1 MNFPLTHLRVLFTAL
16 VFLYLFTAPPAQ
28 SQSGDSSGENLF
40 ESAVT
45 HYINAEYETAYA
57 IFEELSGFYNNEKQW
72 EKLVDVLIYK
82 STIKRNNREFEESA
96 KLISRAEQVFEKYI
110 DKGHILYTALYNSKA
125 YKADIHLD
133 LDKALDW
140 ALKSVEL
147 AENHEHEYMRKVRA
161 YATLGYIQDSRGDY
175 RAAIKAHSK
184 GAELSDRIT
193 DERDHYYSKTLVYNN
208 LGVAYRKAGEPQKAM
223 QYYEKNRVFL
233 EKLFHDEHPEIA
245 MNYNN
250 VGAIH
255 YVAGDIARA
264 AQYFVRAAN
273 IMEKN
278 YGRNHQSVAAAYNNA
293 GTCYFRL
300 DELEE
305 AIRYLEM
312 AQEIKIN
319 VLGEDHLDTAIGHSN
334 LAAIYKSREEF
345 DSALRNYNRSLDIRR
360 NNFGSDHPNLVNPYL
375 QRSKLFLA
383 MEQPYRA
390 LNDIREVLNI
400 ARYKLGE
407 FHPHV
412 AETFILSGNAHRA
425 INEYKAALGNY
436 QQALIRLADGFEE
449 TDVHSNPLELKSS
462 HPTLLL
468 SALSSKADLM
478 NDYYL
483 LKRDQAILE
492 TANETFKLAI
502 ELIGDLQMNY
512 QHEASKLNLL
522 GENFSIF
529 EGAMVSAYNLY
540 RSTGKDTFLDELFTF
555 TEQSKARIASE
566 LFQESQAREFAGV
579 PGDVLEQERKNNA
592 KIASLHQKLTLEK
605 EKGEE
610 QDMQKVRE
618 LQDRLF
624 DAHTA
629 QQEFIDMLEEEY
641 PAYFE
646 MKYVREIPAL
656 EVVQKNLVE
665 EDQIVLNYLVGDEHT
680 FVMAISRNDVS
691 IHKLLE
697 IEKNLPDRIAE
708 LRAAIEN
715 KDASAYRI
723 KAAGLYNQLLGP
735 VEERIEGKSNLLII
749 PDHVLHYLPFELLL
763 KEQAETDRADTWSYL
778 LRDHHVSYAPSMMVY
793 ENMRDKGDFHANN
806 LLALAPYIDGSIEYS
821 GEASMRDYTAGLSP
835 LPITRYETEEIAN
848 IFKSQRRFWNI
859 LSPRQN
865 VTLLQNQAASI
876 RTLND
881 LDLSNYGYLHF
892 ATHAFIHK
900 SSPSLSGILLAGDGD
915 GEKMIYLGDIY
926 NLQLNADLVVLS
938 ACDTG
943 VGSIAR
949 GEGIIGFNRA
959 FIHSGAHNLLVS
971 LWKVDDRNTS
981 ELMIRFYREMFSG
994 AGKAEA
1000 LRAAKLSMIDRPDTA
1015 FPSEWA
1021 SFVLIGR

>member
-1 MNFPLTHLRVLFTAL
+1 MNFPLTYLRVLFTVL
-16 VFLYLFTAPPAQ
+16 VFLYLFSAPPVQ
-28 SQSGDSSGENLF
+28 SQSGDSSLEDLF
-40 ESAVT
+40 ESAVEY
-45 HYINAEYETAYA
+45 YINAEYETAYA
-57 IFEELSGFYNNEKQW
+57 IFEELTELYNNERQW
-72 EKLVDVLIYK
+72 EKLVDVLTYK
-82 STIKRNNREFEESA
+82 STIKRNNRDFEESA
-96 KLISRAEQVFEKYI
+96 KLISRTEQILENYI

-125 YKADIHLD
+125 YNADIHLD
-133 LDKALDW
+133 LDKALEW

-147 AENHEHEYMRKVRA
+147 AENHQNEYMRKVRA

-175 RAAIKAHSK
+175 RAAIEAHK
-184 GAELSDRIT
+184 RGAEISDRIT

-255 YVAGDIARA
+255 YVAGDFARA
-264 AQYFVRAAN
+264 AQYFVRTAN

-278 YGRNHQSVAAAYNNA
+278 YGRNHQNVAAAYNNA
-293 GTCYFRL
+293 GTSYFQL
-300 DELEE
+300 KELEE

-312 AQEIKIN
+312 AQEIKIH
-319 VLGEDHLDTAIGHSN
+319 VLGENHLDTAIGHSN
-334 LAAIYKSREEF
+334 LAAIYKNREEF
-345 DSALRNYNRSLDIRR
+345 DSALSNYNRSLEIRR
-360 NNFGSDHPNLVNPYL
+360 NNYGNDHPNLVNPYL
-375 QRSKLFLA
+375 QRSKLYLA

-390 LNDIREVLNI
+390 LSDIREVLNI

-412 AETFILSGNAHRA
+412 AETFILSGDAHRA
-425 INEYKAALGNY
+425 INEYEAALGNY
-436 QQALIRLADGFEE
+436 QQALIRLADGFED
-449 TDVHSNPLELKSS
+449 TDVFVNPHKLETS
-462 HPTLLL
+462 HPVLLL
-468 SALSSKADLM
+468 GALSSKADLM

-483 LKRDQAILE
+483 LKRDKLILE

-502 ELIGDLQMNY
+502 KLIEELQMNY

-540 RSTGKDTFLDELFTF
+540 RLTGKGIYLDELFTII
-555 TEQSKARIASE
+555 EQSKARIASE
-566 LFQESQAREFAGV
+566 LLQETEAREFAGV
-579 PGDVLEQERKNNA
+579 PGDVLEQERINNA
-592 KIASLHQKLTLEK
+592 SIAGLHQKLTLEK
-605 EKGEE
+605 EKGED

-624 DAHTA
+624 DAHA
-629 QQEFIDMLEEEY
+629 VQQEFINMLEEEF

-646 MKYVREIPAL
+646 MKYLREIPAL
-656 EVVQKNLVE
+656 EVVQQQLVE

-691 IHKLLE
+691 IYKLA
-697 IEKNLPDRIAE
+697 IEENLPDTVGK
-708 LRAAIEN
+708 LRASIN
-715 KDASAYRI
+715 KRDASAFR
-723 KAAGLYNQLLGP
+723 KTAAGLYDQLLRP
-735 VEERIEGKSNLLII
+735 VEERIAGYSHLLII
-749 PDHVLHYLPFELLL
+749 PNHVLHYLPFELLL
-763 KEQAETDRADTWSYL
+763 KEPAETDRADTWSYL
-778 LRDHHVSYAPSMMVY
+778 IRDYHVSYAPSMMVY
-793 ENMRDKGDFHANN
+793 GNMRNNGNFNANN
-806 LLALAPYIDGSIEYS
+806 LLALAPYIDRPYEYS
-821 GEASMRDYTAGLSP
+821 GEAGMRDYTAGLSP

-848 IFKSQRRFWNI
+848 IFKSQRRFWNV

-865 VTLLQNQAASI
+865 VTLLQNQDASI
-876 RTLND
+876 RSLNN
-881 LDLSNYGYLHF
+881 LNLKNYGYLHF
-892 ATHAFIHK
+892 ATHAFIHE
-900 SSPSLSGILLAGDGD
+900 SSPSLSGILLADDGD
-915 GEKMIYLGDIY
+915 GEKIIYLDDIY

-943 VGSIAR
+943 IGSIAR

-959 FIHSGAHNLLVS
+959 FIHSGAQNLLVS
-971 LWKVDDRNTS
+971 LWKVGDRNTS
-981 ELMIRFYREMFSG
+981 ELMIRFYREMFGG

-1000 LRAAKLSMIDRPDTA
+1000 LRTAKLSLIDRPDTA

>member
-1 MNFPLTHLRVLFTAL
+1 MNFPLMHLRVLFTAL
-16 VFLYLFTAPPAQ
+16 VFLYLFPTPPVQA
-28 SQSGDSSGENLF
+28 QSGDSSREELF
-40 ESAVT
+40 ERAVT
-45 HYINAEYETAYA
+45 HYINAENETAYTL
-57 IFEELSGFYNNEKQW
+57 FEELSELYNDEKQW
-72 EKLVDVLIYK
+72 ERLVDVLTYK

-96 KLISRAEQVFEKYI
+96 NLISRAEQVLEKYI
-110 DKGHILYTALYNSKA
+110 DEGHILYSALYNSKA
-125 YKADIHLD
+125 HEADINLD

-147 AENHEHEYMRKVRA
+147 AEKHEYEYMRKVRA

-184 GAELSDRIT
+184 GAEVSDRIT

-208 LGVAYRKAGEPQKAM
+208 LGVAYRKAGDPQMAM
-223 QYYEKNRVFL
+223 QYYEKNREFL

-255 YVAGDIARA
+255 YGVGDFARA

-273 IMEKN
+273 IMEIN
-278 YGRNHQSVAAAYNNA
+278 YGRNHQSVAATYNNA
-293 GTCYFRL
+293 GTCYFQL
-300 DELEE
+300 NNLEE
-305 AIRYLEM
+305 AIRYLEL

-345 DSALRNYNRSLDIRR
+345 DAALSNYNRSLEIRR
-360 NNFGSDHPNLVNPYL
+360 NNFGNNHPNLVNPYL
-375 QRSKLFLA
+375 QRSKLYLA

-390 LNDIREVLNI
+390 LSDIREVLNI

-412 AETFILSGNAHRA
+412 AETFIKSGHAHRA
-425 INEYKAALGNY
+425 INEYEAALGNY
-436 QQALIRLADGFEE
+436 QQALIRLADGFEK
-449 TDVHSNPLELKSS
+449 TDVFENPHELKTS

-468 SALSSKADLM
+468 SALSSKADLK

-483 LKRDQAILE
+483 LKRDKATLE
-492 TANETFKLAI
+492 SANETFKLAI

-512 QHEASKLNLL
+512 QHEASKLSLL

-540 RSTGKDTFLDELFTF
+540 RLTGSDTYLDELFTI

-566 LFQESQAREFAGV
+566 LFQESKARQFAGV
-579 PGDVLEQERKNNA
+579 PNDVIEQERVNNA
-592 KIASLHQKLTLEK
+592 RIASLHKKLTLEK
-605 EKGEE
+605 EKGED

-618 LQDRLF
+618 LQEGLF

-629 QQEFIDMLEEEY
+629 QQEFIDMLEEKY

-646 MKYVREIPAL
+646 MKYFRKIPAL
-656 EVVQKNLVE
+656 EEVQQHLVT
-665 EDQIVLNYLVGDEHT
+665 EDQIVLNYLVGDEHN
-680 FVMAISRNDVS
+680 FVMAISHNDVS
-691 IHKLLE
+691 IHKLDME
-697 IEKNLPDRIAE
+697 NNLPE
-708 LRAAIEN
+708 LIGKLRTSID
-715 KDASAYRI
+715 KKVASAYREN
-723 KAAGLYNQLLGP
+723 AAALYDQLLRP
-735 VEERIEGKSNLLII
+735 VEGRIAGYSNLLII

-763 KEQAETDRADTWSYL
+763 KEPAEIDRADTWSYL
-778 LRDHHVSYAPSMMVY
+778 IRDYQVSYAPSLMVY
-793 ENMRDKGDFHANN
+793 RKMRDKGDFNANN
-806 LLALAPYIDGSIEYS
+806 LLAVAPYIESSVEYS
-821 GEASMRDYTAGLSP
+821 GETSMRDYTDGLSP
-835 LPITRYETEEIAN
+835 LPITRYETEEIVN
-848 IFKSQRRFWNI
+848 IFKSQRRFWNV

-876 RTLND
+876 RSLNN
-881 LDLSNYGYLHF
+881 LDLSNFGYLHF
-892 ATHAFIHK
+892 ATHAFIHE
-900 SSPSLSGILLAGDGD
+900 SSPSLSGILLADDGDGD
-915 GEKMIYLGDIY
+915 KIIYLDDIY
-926 NLQLNADLVVLS
+926 NLELNADLVVLS

-943 VGSIAR
+943 IGSIAR

-959 FIHSGAHNLLVS
+959 FIHSGAQNLLVS
-971 LWKVDDRNTS
+971 LWKVGDRNTS
-981 ELMIRFYREMFSG
+981 ELMIHFYREMFSG

-1000 LRAAKLSMIDRPDTA
+1000 LRAAKLSLIDRPDTA